1 MGKWIDDYRRVQR
14 EVESHVVGDVQPHFG
29 KRVMMLLDLLRS
41 KCDENGTRDD
51 DLLNDAY
58 TYLYEDVRWRIGSL
72 LTCHEDNESRDFLFD
87 MVDHFYDV
95 KNDRL
100 DFLCKKQQWFCDLIR
115 FYDNE

>member
-1 MGKWIDDYRRVQR
+1 MTVN
-14 EVESHVVGDVQPHFG
+14 ELVVGDIHPHFG

-41 KCDENGTRDD
+41 KCDGIGVRDD

-87 MVDHFYDV
+87 MVDHIDDV

-100 DFLCKKQQWFCDLIR
+100 DFLCEKQQWFCDLIR
-115 FYDNE
+115 YYDNE